1 MSKSFHRR
9 IIQVIMLA
17 YQSEANTA
25 LFYTMMAEL
34 RSLSDGASPTD
45 FHRFLKELD
54 DMGKLFRVY
63 TQVRCRSCIMN

>member
-1 MSKSFHRR
+1 
-9 IIQVIMLA
+9 
-17 YQSEANTA
+17 
-25 LFYTMMAEL
+25 MMAEL

-63 TQVRCRSCIMN
+63 TQVGLSKCLVTYQND